1 MACGFSVWHGVKL
14 FLNEITREVRPVQK
28 DIRSAYLW
36 KIEAI
41 GMWFIRIRDMKIKLW
56 LI

>member
-41 GMWFIRIRDMKIKLW
+41 GM
-56 LI
+56 